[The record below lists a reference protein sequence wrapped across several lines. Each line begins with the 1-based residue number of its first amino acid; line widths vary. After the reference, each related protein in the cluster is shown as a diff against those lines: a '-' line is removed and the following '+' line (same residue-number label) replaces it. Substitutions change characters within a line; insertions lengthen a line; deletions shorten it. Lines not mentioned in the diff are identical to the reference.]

1 MCAAQEQPVNSA
13 SEYKDLR
20 SKEKVQH
27 QEGSGNPTP
36 SKPKGTTKKDS
47 RAEGYDKDGYPIIYC
62 HTNGIIRNL
71 THSSI
76 NCKLLSDAQKK
87 EATIIN

>member
-1 MCAAQEQPVNSA
+1 MTKTNSKKNQNQE
-13 SEYKDLR
+13 
-20 SKEKVQH
+20 
-27 QEGSGNPTP
+27 EGGNPTP

-62 HTNGIIRNL
+62 HTNGISRKL